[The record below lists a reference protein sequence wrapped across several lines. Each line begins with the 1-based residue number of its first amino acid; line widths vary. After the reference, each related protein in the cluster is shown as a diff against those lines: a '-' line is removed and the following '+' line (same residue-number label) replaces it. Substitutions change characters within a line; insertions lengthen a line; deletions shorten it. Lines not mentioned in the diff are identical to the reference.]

1 VFVRE
6 NISETLTYSNLN
18 VLQIRHFIPFLFFCR
33 YGVTAPR
40 IYSWLK
46 ALKQNEAKDLV
57 VGTAGFCWGAQF
69 VTVLCHDLEEN
80 RLDGKRVTECGFVA
94 HPSALKYPDSIN
106 PIVLP
111 YAVAAS
117 EHDPQMSPDQAKQTE
132 KILQEKT
139 EKTKSEGI
147 EHEFVLYHGAHH
159 GFAVS
164 PRSIFVDSSD

>member
-1 VFVRE
+1 M
-6 NISETLTYSNLN
+6 T
-18 VLQIRHFIPFLFFCR
+18 
-33 YGVTAPR
+33 
-40 IYSWLK
+40 K
-46 ALKQNEAKDLV
+46 
-57 VGTAGFCWGAQF
+57 
-69 VTVLCHDLEEN
+69 LCHDLEEN
-80 RLDGKRVTECGFVA
+80 RLDGKRVTQCGFVA
-94 HPSALKYPDSIN
+94 HPSALKYPDSID

-139 EKTKSEGI
+139 QKSKSEGI

-164 PRSIFVDSSD
+164 PCSYGLAGSI

>member
-1 VFVRE
+1 MSATGIV
-6 NISETLTYSNLN
+6 N
-18 VLQIRHFIPFLFFCR
+18 QIKKIPHIAYMMRHFIPFLFFCR
-33 YGVTAPR
+33 YSATAPR

-46 ALKQNEAKDLV
+46 ALKQNEAKDHNI
-57 VGTAGFCWGAQF
+57 GTAGFCWGAQF
-69 VTVLCHDLEEN
+69 VTVLCHDSADN
-80 RLDGKRVTECGFVA
+80 RLDDAKRVTQCGFVA

-117 EHDPQMSPDQAKQTE
+117 EHDPQMSPEQAKQTE
-132 KILQEKT
+132 TILNEKT

-164 PRSIFVDSSD
+164 FDSLSAFL